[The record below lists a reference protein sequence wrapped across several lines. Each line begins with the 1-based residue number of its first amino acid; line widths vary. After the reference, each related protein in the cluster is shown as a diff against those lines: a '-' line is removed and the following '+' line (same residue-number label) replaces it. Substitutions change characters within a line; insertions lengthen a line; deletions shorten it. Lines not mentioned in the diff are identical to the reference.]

1 MYFIRVK
8 FRSVPEKDAPM
19 DDFEVVDNSQEAQK
33 LSFEKSATVTQRLN
47 IQSSILHP
55 LILVPCSCRGGGEGS
70 KSVDLIETLIWKTS
84 NTCKMK
90 AKIVSVLSLYFMLL
104 ICILQLLISLQFLF
118 PSMRYFF
125 FNPV

>member
-55 LILVPCSCRGGGEGS
+55 LILVPCSCRGGG
-70 KSVDLIETLIWKTS
+70 L
-84 NTCKMK
+84 
-90 AKIVSVLSLYFMLL
+90 KI
-104 ICILQLLISLQFLF
+104 CW
-118 PSMRYFF
+118 
-125 FNPV
+125 FNWNFNLENLKYV